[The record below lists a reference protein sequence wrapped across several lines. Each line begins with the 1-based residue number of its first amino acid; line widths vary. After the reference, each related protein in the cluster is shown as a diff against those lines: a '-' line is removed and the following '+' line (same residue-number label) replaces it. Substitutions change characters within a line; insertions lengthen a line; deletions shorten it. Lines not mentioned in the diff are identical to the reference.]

1 MNAPALLAA
10 ARAAIALL
18 TDPDAEAMDADR
30 VTDQLRIALAED
42 NTMTSGTPMT
52 LRRPRPMRA
61 LAHTCPFTLTWG
73 GVDWDAMLCYDAS
86 DMTRPGDSRLEL
98 EIDVWSVVL
107 ETWND
112 GEQSVNLPA
121 GIYVNPGDL
130 APDMVSAM
138 QDACAEHYTS
148 LRDDMGPDHDA
159 ERDRAIDD
167 ALTGP

>member
-1 MNAPALLAA
+1 MSAPKLLAA
-10 ARAAIALL
+10 ARAALALL

-61 LAHTCPFTLTWG
+61 PAHTCPFTLTWAG
-73 GVDWDAMLCYDAS
+73 
-86 DMTRPGDSRLEL
+86 
-98 EIDVWSVVL
+98 
-107 ETWND
+107 
-112 GEQSVNLPA
+112 NLPA

-138 QDACAEHYTS
+138 QDACAEHYAS

-167 ALTGP
+167 ALTGD